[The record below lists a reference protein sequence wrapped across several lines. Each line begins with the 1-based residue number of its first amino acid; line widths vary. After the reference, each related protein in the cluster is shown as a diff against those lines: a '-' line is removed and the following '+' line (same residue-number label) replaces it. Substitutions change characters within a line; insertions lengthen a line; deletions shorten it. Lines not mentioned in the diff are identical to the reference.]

1 MPVKNGQIIWE
12 HVKRIDVGGK
22 LLTNHL
28 KHLIS
33 FRQWN
38 MADETY
44 VVNEVKEA
52 CCYVSLDWK
61 RDVEICKY
69 VLCFQFG
76 VILTGRENPKKNP
89 IVQEYVL
96 PDHSGSTSTTG
107 YIRSGPNA
115 EQREGQPS
123 KKTSIED
130 EEQVLWMGNE
140 RFMGPELLF
149 NPSDIGKSLV
159 RNGD

>member
-1 MPVKNGQIIWE
+1 
-12 HVKRIDVGGK
+12 
-22 LLTNHL
+22 
-28 KHLIS
+28 
-33 FRQWN
+33 
-38 MADETY
+38 MADETH

-52 CCYVSLDWK
+52 CCYVSMDWK

-69 VLCFQFG
+69 VLLSSLRGSMLIF
-76 VILTGRENPKKNP
+76 RENSKKNP

-115 EQREGQPS
+115 EPREGVQA
-123 KKTSIED
+123 KKGNVED

-149 NPSDIGKSLV
+149 NPSDIGKHLIKGMS
-159 RNGD
+159 

>member
-1 MPVKNGQIIWE
+1 
-12 HVKRIDVGGK
+12 
-22 LLTNHL
+22 LTNHL

-38 MADETY
+38 MADETH

-52 CCYVSLDWK
+52 CCYVSMDWK

-69 VLCFQFG
+69 VPLSRLVFE
-76 VILTGRENPKKNP
+76 LTSRENPKKNP

-115 EQREGQPS
+115 EPREQQT
-123 KKTSIED
+123 KKGNTED
-130 EEQVLWMGNE
+130 EEEQVLWMGNE

-149 NPSDIGKSLV
+149 NPSDIGQSIFKS
-159 RNGD
+159 RG